1 MKRNIK
7 YPNIVYC
14 EEDPR
19 LCDDYVQPL
28 DCMDLRKVWSSYIP
42 RDKIGKPSFSCP
54 GIEAFDYTN
63 IIKEEVGD

>member
-1 MKRNIK
+1 MYQNFLKIYNLIYILMKRNIK

-28 DCMDLRKVWSSYIP
+28 DCMDLRKV
-42 RDKIGKPSFSCP
+42 
-54 GIEAFDYTN
+54 
-63 IIKEEVGD
+63 